1 MSPKWDAAR
10 SAYLKLPPS
19 VKALCR
25 PLLVAIPVSARY
37 GKTYRMIREQA
48 ARSETDAEFVRQ
60 YQVLHWGASCS
71 WPLQAHSIH
80 SQFEQV
86 SGPISGLRI

>member
-60 YQVLHWGASCS
+60 YQRSSLGRLLQLASS
-71 WPLQAHSIH
+71 ELILFPVNSSKFRDEFRA
-80 SQFEQV
+80 
-86 SGPISGLRI
+86 